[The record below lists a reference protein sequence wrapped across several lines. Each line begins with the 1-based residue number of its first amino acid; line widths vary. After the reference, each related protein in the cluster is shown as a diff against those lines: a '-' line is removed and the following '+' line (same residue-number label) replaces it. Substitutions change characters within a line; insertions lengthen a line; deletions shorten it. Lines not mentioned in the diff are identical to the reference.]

1 MDQVIRNTLETVLAA
16 IGNPKTSLKVVAADC
31 RVYETQVSDDWSKAA
46 FARLS
51 DCTTRKQFISV
62 LSSLEIF

>member
-1 MDQVIRNTLETVLAA
+1 MNQITRTTLETVLAA
-16 IGNPKTSLKVVAADC
+16 ISNPKTSLKVVATDC
-31 RVYETQVSDDWSKAA
+31 RYYEKQVSDDWSKAA

-62 LSSLEIF
+62 LNSLEIF